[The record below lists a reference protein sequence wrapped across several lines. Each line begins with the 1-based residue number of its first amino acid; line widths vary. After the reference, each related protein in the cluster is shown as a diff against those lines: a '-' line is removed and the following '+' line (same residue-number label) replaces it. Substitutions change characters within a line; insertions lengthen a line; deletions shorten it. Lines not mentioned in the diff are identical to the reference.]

1 MVNNTLNGA
10 LMELGETMAGNL
22 EAMGV
27 TDANPNDGLTT
38 LAGRILDVEPSIKG
52 LNLDTSLVITT
63 TQEIIGLGESIILTS
78 TLRASY
84 DDTTVVDVDLSGVL
98 TGATVKFY
106 NGTTLLGT
114 SITDLNGI
122 ATYTYTPSQLGNFT
136 FHAVFEGTE
145 NFTNCNSSNVN
156 ITVINA
162 PTSLVL
168 QADKSILSHYDNDN
182 CILTATLYDN
192 NNTPMAGL
200 DVVFKKG
207 DIVLATITT
216 DSSGVAT
223 YTYNSQGVGDV
234 TITAECMALQETC
247 SIEDCSYYNTAEVT
261 RSSTNGSTI
270 YDTNL
275 SQALP
280 TNCEISYDMWSQSPS
295 NTYEHRYFLMPKNK
309 WNSGTTQ
316 PTEAL
321 YFDYHTNSSGNGQ
334 GNFGKRESNSTI
346 KLSDFFNATIS
357 TWHTVKY
364 IKEGTTIKMYFDDV
378 LVHIATISWID
389 NFTDYTLSMM
399 RWNTKGT
406 SKIKNVK
413 FKPLP

>member
-1 MVNNTLNGA
+1 MSLS
-10 LMELGETMAGNL
+10 ETYLSRKKLLADNL
-22 EAMGV
+22 KSMGV
-27 TDANPNDGLTT
+27 SSVDETDGLTT
-38 LAGRILDVEPSIKG
+38 LINAVLDIEPSIGG
-52 LNLDTSLVITT
+52 LDLDTSLVITT

-136 FHAVFEGTE
+136 FHTVFEGTE
-145 NFTNCNSSNVN
+145 NFTNCNSNNVN

-168 QADKSILSHYDNDN
+168 QADKSILSYYDNDN
-182 CILTATLYDN
+182 CTLTATLYDN
-192 NNTPMAGL
+192 NNTPIGGL
-200 DVVFKKG
+200 GVVFKTG

-216 DSSGVAT
+216 NSNGVAT

-234 TITAECMALQETC
+234 TITAECMNLVQTY
-247 SIEDCSYYNTAEVT
+247 SIEDCNYYNTAEVT
-261 RSSTNGSTI
+261 QSSTNGSTI
-270 YDTNL
+270 YDNNL
-275 SQALP
+275 SQSLP
-280 TNCEISYDMWSQSPS
+280 SKCEISFDLYSDNSKD
-295 NTYEHRYFLMPKNK
+295 NGEHRFFLLPKSQYS
-309 WNSGTTQ
+309 SGTTQ
-316 PTEAL
+316 PTNAIYVDAL
-321 YFDYHTNSSGNGQ
+321 KTKMNI
-334 GNFGKRESNSTI
+334 GKRESSTVGLYINLPYGSGSYRNFKII
-346 KLSDFFNATIS
+346 KDGTDLTF
-357 TWHTVKY
+357 Y
-364 IKEGTTIKMYFDDV
+364 IDDNLIGTS
-378 LVHIATISWID
+378 TISWIG
-389 NFTDYTLSMM
+389 NHSNYCVSMM
-399 RWNTKGT
+399 RWSTSGT

>member
-10 LMELGETMAGNL
+10 LMELGETMARNL

-38 LAGRILDVEPSIKG
+38 LAGRILNVEPSIKG

-136 FHAVFEGTE
+136 FHTVFEGTE

-156 ITVINA
+156 VTVINS

-168 QADKSILSHYDNDN
+168 EADKSILSHYDNDN
-182 CILTATLYDN
+182 CTLTATLYDN
-192 NNTPMAGL
+192 NNTPMEGL
-200 DVVFKKG
+200 SVVFKNG

-216 DSSGVAT
+216 NSNGVAT

-234 TITAECMALQETC
+234 TITAECMNLQETYSISDIYWYSNDGTKC
-247 SIEDCSYYNTAEVT
+247 SGTYSTGTDGDYHYITSIGTDLLFPSVPTGNFELSMKAYRPTTLSGRALLLEFGASKSDTLLCGWDEGSSSSAKNVRIYRRSGTSNTSVLNNTNPDYNNEEWVDFKLRFENSTVT
-261 RSSTNGSTI
+261 LTIGGTSISTSRSSVSRIGN
-270 YDTNL
+270 YDSSSSRL
-275 SQALP
+275 SEMQ
-280 TNCEISYDMWSQSPS
+280 I
-295 NTYEHRYFLMPKNK
+295 R
-309 WNSGTTQ
+309 
-316 PTEAL
+316 
-321 YFDYHTNSSGNGQ
+321 
-334 GNFGKRESNSTI
+334 
-346 KLSDFFNATIS
+346 
-357 TWHTVKY
+357 
-364 IKEGTTIKMYFDDV
+364 
-378 LVHIATISWID
+378 
-389 NFTDYTLSMM
+389 TL
-399 RWNTKGT
+399 
-406 SKIKNVK
+406 
-413 FKPLP
+413 

>member
-1 MVNNTLNGA
+1 MSLS
-10 LMELGETMAGNL
+10 ETYLSRKKLLADNL
-22 EAMGV
+22 KSMGV
-27 TDANPNDGLTT
+27 SSVDETDGLTT
-38 LAGRILDVEPSIKG
+38 LINAVLDIEPSIGG
-52 LNLDTSLVITT
+52 LDLDTSLVITT

-136 FHAVFEGTE
+136 FHTVFEGTE

-182 CILTATLYDN
+182 CTLTATLYDN
-192 NNTPMAGL
+192 NNTPMEGL
-200 DVVFKKG
+200 SVVFKNG

-216 DSSGVAT
+216 NSSGVAT

-234 TITAECMALQETC
+234 TITAECMNLTKTL
-247 SIEDCSYYNTAEVT
+247 SIEDCIIANVNASYTGTSVSDTVYSLGYDEIADLSSIDFEMEWTFRQTACGCDVCLGASSEFSVT
-261 RSSTNGSTI
+261 PI
-270 YDTNL
+270 K
-275 SQALP
+275 
-280 TNCEISYDMWSQSPS
+280 S
-295 NTYEHRYFLMPKNK
+295 NYRVLLG
-309 WNSGTTQ
+309 NSGAGAIRYGYRTTS
-316 PTEAL
+316 TVASTTGSIGINTDVSMRIVKNGTSFKYYVNNEL
-321 YFDYHTNSSGNGQ
+321 LGTKTVNFWTNYHM
-334 GNFGKRESNSTI
+334 FGVHTVQWNRGTT
-346 KLSDFFNATIS
+346 TIS
-357 TWHTVKY
+357 
-364 IKEGTTIKMYFDDV
+364 D
-378 LVHIATISWID
+378 L
-389 NFTDYTLSMM
+389 
-399 RWNTKGT
+399 
-406 SKIKNVK
+406 KIKQI
-413 FKPLP
+413 

>member
-1 MVNNTLNGA
+1 MSLS
-10 LMELGETMAGNL
+10 ETYLSRKKLLADNL
-22 EAMGV
+22 KSMGV
-27 TDANPNDGLTT
+27 SSVDETDGLTT
-38 LAGRILDVEPSIKG
+38 LINAVLNIEPSIGG
-52 LNLDTSLVITT
+52 LNLNTSLVITT

-136 FHAVFEGTE
+136 FHTVFEGTE

-168 QADKSILSHYDNDN
+168 QADKSILSYYDNDN
-182 CILTATLYDN
+182 CTLTATLYDN
-192 NNTPMAGL
+192 NNTPMEGL
-200 DVVFKKG
+200 SVVFKNG

-234 TITAECMALQETC
+234 TITAECMNLVQTY
-247 SIEDCSYYNTAEVT
+247 SIEDCNYYNTAEVT

-270 YDTNL
+270 YDNSL
-275 SQALP
+275 SQSLP
-280 TNCEISYDMWSQSPS
+280 SKCEISFDLYSDSRSDS
-295 NTYEHRYFLMPKNK
+295 GEHRFFLLPKSQYS
-309 WNSGTTQ
+309 SGTTQ
-316 PTEAL
+316 PTNAIYVDAL
-321 YFDYHTNSSGNGQ
+321 KTKMNI
-334 GNFGKRESNSTI
+334 GKRESSTVGLYTNLAYGSGSYRNFKII
-346 KLSDFFNATIS
+346 KDGTDLTF
-357 TWHTVKY
+357 Y
-364 IKEGTTIKMYFDDV
+364 IDDNLIGTSI
-378 LVHIATISWID
+378 ISWIG
-389 NFTDYTLSMM
+389 NHSDYCLSMM
-399 RWNTKGT
+399 RWTTSGT

-413 FKPLP
+413 FKLLS

>member
-10 LMELGETMAGNL
+10 LMELGETMARNL

-38 LAGRILDVEPSIKG
+38 LAGRILNVEPSIKG

-106 NGTTLLGT
+106 NGTTLIGT

-136 FHAVFEGTE
+136 FHTVFEGTE

-182 CILTATLYDN
+182 CTLTATLYDN
-192 NNTPMAGL
+192 NNTPMEGL
-200 DVVFKKG
+200 SVVFKNG

-216 DSSGVAT
+216 DSSGVAE

-234 TITAECMALQETC
+234 TITAECMNLVQTY
-247 SIEDCSYYNTAEVT
+247 SLEDCIIANVNASYTGT
-261 RSSTNGSTI
+261 STNDTVYSLG
-270 YDTNL
+270 YDEIADL
-275 SQALP
+275 SSIDFEMEWTFRQTACGCDVCLGASSEFSVTP
-280 TNCEISYDMWSQSPS
+280 IKS
-295 NTYEHRYFLMPKNK
+295 NYRVLLG
-309 WNSGTTQ
+309 NSG
-316 PTEAL
+316 AGAIR
-321 YFDYHTNSSGNGQ
+321 YVY
-334 GNFGKRESNSTI
+334 R
-346 KLSDFFNATIS
+346 TIS
-357 TWHTVKY
+357 TNASTTGSIGINTDVSMR
-364 IKEGTTIKMYFDDV
+364 IVKEGTTFKYYVNNELLGTKTVSFWTNYHMFG
-378 LVHIATISWID
+378 VHTVQWNRGTTTISD
-389 NFTDYTLSMM
+389 L
-399 RWNTKGT
+399 
-406 SKIKNVK
+406 KIKQI
-413 FKPLP
+413 

>member
-10 LMELGETMAGNL
+10 LMELGETMARNL

-136 FHAVFEGTE
+136 FHTVFEGTE
-145 NFTNCNSSNVN
+145 NFTNCNSNNVN

-168 QADKSILSHYDNDN
+168 EADKSILSHYDNDN
-182 CILTATLYDN
+182 CTLTATLYDN
-192 NNTPMAGL
+192 DNTPMEGL
-200 DVVFKKG
+200 SVVFKNG

-216 DSSGVAT
+216 DSGGVAE

-234 TITAECMALQETC
+234 TITAECMNLTETY
-247 SIEDCSYYNTAEVT
+247 IVEDCIFYHSDEVSITSNT
-261 RSSTNGSTI
+261 SSDVIEKRLTDYIFT
-270 YDTNL
+270 D
-275 SQALP
+275 LP
-280 TNCEISYDMWSQSPS
+280 VNFELSYDYKTTKCGGRIQLGS
-295 NTYEHRYFLMPKNK
+295 NANTSSSIANYQIGM
-309 WNSGTTQ
+309 GTTGFCKRASIARATSTDT
-316 PTEAL
+316 TE
-321 YFDYHTNSSGNGQ
+321 SG
-334 GNFGKRESNSTI
+334 
-346 KLSDFFNATIS
+346 TIS
-357 TWHTVKY
+357 TNTYYNCRMVKNGNSIQY
-364 IKEGTTIKMYFDDV
+364 YWDDV
-378 LVHIATISWID
+378 LHTTKTVSWFE
-389 NFTDYTLSMM
+389 NHHDYVFVYGI
-399 RWNTKGT
+399 WAVGT
-406 SKIKNVK
+406 MTGKEFKIK
-413 FKPLP
+413 PLQ